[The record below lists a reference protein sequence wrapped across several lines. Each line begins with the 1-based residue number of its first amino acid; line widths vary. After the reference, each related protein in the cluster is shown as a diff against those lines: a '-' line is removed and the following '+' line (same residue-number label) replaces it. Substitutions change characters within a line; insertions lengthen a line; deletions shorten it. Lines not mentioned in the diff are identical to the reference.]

1 MTRLAFVLDGGREV
15 IIPLAGDMPL
25 GRLAEV
31 TAAVEDAQ
39 ASHQQWEESLRR
51 LEAEYQHKTEV
62 LREITAQ
69 HEVKASEV
77 RRLKA
82 AEAAARSELES
93 LTGRKDETLTQLQEF
108 SGRCAVDQA
117 RAEVLSRELSA
128 LTERCLAEREEAEHH
143 ESLTKAAK
151 HELGLLELRSQKVQA
166 ELQNRSHELEN
177 TEEKLRHAQALSE
190 EEAARFQAL
199 SSAVLIFAEQR
210 QQSEAAVTELEARV
224 AQLRGECQQAV
235 GSAKAAHVA
244 HQNAEM
250 DLHAVQAD
258 LKIHQDRLAD
268 TQSAYAIVQAR
279 FNDTNEKLSAI
290 ELDLDARQQVLGCT
304 GQSLD
309 LAIGRLSA
317 TEHTLAA
324 AVQSL
329 ASVEEKLA
337 AVSQRFDFS
346 AQALA
351 ATEEDLA
358 CGQDML
364 CDMRQQLTATEAAL
378 FRTTQSLQDTR
389 QKLTAIEQQHAEAT
403 TQLACQQQQVAA
415 SAARH
420 AEIQAAVSLGAA
432 KIASFEGTLDRLKE
446 EEAAI
451 QSRIETLSTEEQ
463 DLRSGLQRL
472 GAAERTVR
480 ARYEETRS
488 IAEEAEKER
497 LTRDEELNRNAAAVR
512 LELAELETRLIPLR
526 DWKERMDQC
535 QARLT
540 GLPPDSLEARNL
552 RNEIEM
558 AMAGLRHLLS
568 CVPQSRARSMSSQ
581 SSSGTGLEAALNT
594 RLNRLRETM
603 QREESRL
610 DFLRQERE
618 RQELRSRT
626 RPAIAPALRDQESKI
641 RLAEEQLAI
650 TETKIKHA
658 AVEEQNYRDKIAALS
673 LQLAELRTEFS
684 NAPETSAPLAS

>member
-51 LEAEYQHKTEV
+51 LEAEHQHKAEV

-77 RRLKA
+77 SRLKA

-93 LTGRKDETLTQLQEF
+93 LTGRKEETLTQLQEF

-128 LTERCLAEREEAEHH
+128 LKERCLAGREEAEHH

-151 HELGLLELRSQKVQA
+151 HELGLLELRSQKVEA
-166 ELQNRSHELEN
+166 ELQNRSHELED
-177 TEEKLRHAQALSE
+177 TEEKLRHVRALSE

-210 QQSEAAVTELEARV
+210 QQSEAAVTELETRV

-235 GSAKAAHVA
+235 GSAKAAHAA
-244 HQNAEM
+244 HQHAEM

-329 ASVEEKLA
+329 ASVEGKLA

-358 CGQDML
+358 CGQDLL

-389 QKLTAIEQQHAEAT
+389 QKLTAIEQQ
-403 TQLACQQQQVAA
+403 VAA

-420 AEIQAAVSLGAA
+420 AEIQAAVSLGEA
-432 KIASFEGTLDRLKE
+432 KIASFDGTLDRLKE

-463 DLRSGLQRL
+463 YLRSGLQRL

-581 SSSGTGLEAALNT
+581 SSSGTGLEAALNA

-658 AVEEQNYRDKIAALS
+658 AIEEQNYRDKIAALS
-673 LQLAELRTEFS
+673 LQLAELRMEFS